1 MTLMDSM
8 KVGDM
13 VVVDER
19 NWDGRHSF
27 VGKIASIS
35 KGQIPTV
42 YVQIGPDKYKQTN
55 LSNCWDAQPGDIKQY
70 FKAMLG
76 G

>member
-1 MTLMDSM
+1 MNDM

-13 VVVDER
+13 VVVDE
-19 NWDGRHSF
+19 WYHAGRHKF
-27 VGKIASIS
+27 VGKIESIS